1 MARVTLSDVAAD
13 AGVSTATASLVLNDS
28 PLIAQATKE
37 RVRESFSRLNYVYDR
52 AAASLRKNQSL
63 AVGLVITQLSNPY
76 FAEFAEGIQSELD
89 ARGMDVLLGISGE
102 DRARQRRVLRSMS
115 ERRVDGAVVI
125 PAHQS
130 APSDFTGLHMP
141 ILMLARHVKGFDTD
155 YVGGDNYAGSV
166 AATNHLLVTHR
177 ARRPA
182 FIGGHVYSTAREE
195 RLSGFLSAVEAHGI
209 KVPVRNRPAC
219 MPDRAVAR
227 KVATELLARDPKIDA
242 IVCLND
248 VVAFGVVDAVAD
260 AGLQVGRDV
269 RVIGFDDVKDA
280 RHGRPA
286 LASVAVPAESAG
298 RRAAQLL
305 LNRINGGSMAGPET
319 LILPAEL
326 MPRESCGCGPNKNA
340 AS

>member
-1 MARVTLSDVAAD
+1 VARVTLTDVAKD
-13 AGVSTATASLVLNDS
+13 AGVSRATASMVLNDS

-37 RVRESFSRLNYVYDR
+37 RVRASFARLGYVYDR

-76 FAEFAEGIQSELD
+76 FAEFVEGIQSELD
-89 ARGMDVLLGISGE
+89 DRGMDVLLGISAE
-102 DRARQRRVLRSMS
+102 DRARQRRVLVSMS
-115 ERRVDGAVVI
+115 ERRVDGVVVI

-130 APSDFTGLHMP
+130 EPADFAGLHMP
-141 ILMLARHVKGFDTD
+141 IVMLARRVKGFDTD

-166 AATNHLLVTHR
+166 AATNHLLVTHG

-182 FIGGHVYSTAREE
+182 FIGGHVYASAREE
-195 RLSGFLSAVEAHGI
+195 RLGGSLSAAGVLGI
-209 KVPVRNRPAC
+209 KVPVRNQPAC
-219 MPDRAVAR
+219 VPDRVVAR
-227 KVATELLARDPKIDA
+227 NVAAELIARDPKVDA
-242 IVCLND
+242 IVCFND
-248 VVAFGVVDAVAD
+248 AVAFGVVDAVAD
-260 AGLQVGRDV
+260 AGLQVGRDI

-280 RHGRPA
+280 ERARPA
-286 LASVAVPAESAG
+286 LASVSVPAETAG

-305 LNRINGGSMAGPET
+305 LKRISGSEAGPQG

-326 MPRESCGCGPNKNA
+326 MPRESCGCGLRVRA

>member
-1 MARVTLSDVAAD
+1 VARVTLTDVAAD
-13 AGVSTATASLVLNDS
+13 AGVSRATASLVLNDS
-28 PLIAQATKE
+28 PLIAEATKE

-89 ARGMDVLLGISGE
+89 EQGMDVLLGISGE
-102 DRARQRRVLRSMS
+102 DRTRQRRVLKSMS
-115 ERRVDGAVVI
+115 ERRVDGVVVI

-130 APSDFTGLHMP
+130 EPADFTGLHMP
-141 ILMLARHVKGFDTD
+141 ILMLARRVKGFDTD
-155 YVGGDNYAGSV
+155 YVGGDNYAGSA
-166 AATNHLLVTHR
+166 AATNHLLVDHG

-182 FIGGHVYSTAREE
+182 FIGGHVYSSAREE
-195 RLSGFLSAVEAHGI
+195 RLGGFLSAVDALRVR
-209 KVPVRNRPAC
+209 VPVRNRPAC
-219 MPDRAVAR
+219 VPDRAVAR

-248 VVAFGVVDAVAD
+248 VVAFGVVDAVSD

-269 RVIGFDDVKDA
+269 RVIGFDDVQDA
-280 RHGRPA
+280 RRARPA
-286 LASVAVPAESAG
+286 LSSMAVPAEPAG

-305 LNRINGGSMAGPET
+305 VNRINGSAGGPEN

-326 MPRESCGCGPNKNA
+326 MPRESCGCGPQTKA